1 MYPNHTTEQIS
12 MTIDE
17 METTVSR
24 QPKKRVF
31 QPYTNRQMM
40 MILDIEQF
48 IPKNHL
54 ARAVDEM
61 VESIP
66 DELLTAHYVGGG
78 RAPYHPKMML
88 KILLYA
94 YTQKVYSSR
103 AIEAMLTENLPM
115 MWLAAMQTPDHRTIN
130 EFRGVRMPNMV
141 EDVFEQFIAQLIEE
155 GVIDLEYIF
164 VDGTKIE
171 ANANKYSFVWKKAV
185 NNFDKKLREKIAL
198 LLEEVKAVTA
208 EEMKTLSLENQ
219 LEQTANALQEEVV
232 ALEKAIENEV
242 DQDKKKAWR
251 KEKTAKKQQVKA
263 IREDY
268 LPRLEKYERQR
279 EILGERNS
287 YAKTDEDATFMRMK
301 DDHMKNGQLKAGYN
315 IQAATQHQYIVGFE
329 LFQRPGDM
337 RCFQPFMEKLRTRNL
352 HPEIV
357 IADAG
362 YASELNYLYA
372 LGEEN
377 QDEAEDPRFQFVAPY
392 NTYRKEK
399 KRSFKN
405 DVKNA
410 KNWVYIE
417 EDDTFI
423 CPNNRRVEF
432 KKYMKKKVNDD
443 YKQDFKIYECE
454 DCSDCPLK
462 AACTKAKGNRQVH
475 WNPVYEEL
483 KAKAKV
489 ALEDE
494 KLSKLYAQRKVD
506 VESMFGNLKGNLAF
520 TRFLLRGLVKTRTEF
535 GLIAMAHNLRKLVG
549 HRRTISSKREKS
561 GFGKLLVFQIR
572 FSFGLIGQPLLC
584 FINGKWDGFSNEVL
598 LF

>member
-1 MYPNHTTEQIS
+1 MYPNNTTEQIS
-12 MTIDE
+12 MTRDE
-17 METTVSR
+17 MEITVSSK
-24 QPKKRVF
+24 PKKLVF

-48 IPKNHL
+48 IPKTHL

-88 KILLYA
+88 KIILYA

-103 AIEAMLTENLPM
+103 AIEAMLIENLPM
-115 MWLAAMQTPDHRTIN
+115 MWLAVMQTPNHRTIN

-198 LLEEVKAVTA
+198 LLEEVKAVTV

-219 LEQTANALQEEVV
+219 LEQTADALQEEVV

-242 DQDKKKAWR
+242 DKEKKKSWR

-287 YAKTDEDATFMRMK
+287 YAKTDEEATFMRMK

-352 HPEIV
+352 RVPEIV

-377 QDEAEDPRFQFVAPY
+377 QDEAQDPRFQFVAPY
-392 NTYRKEK
+392 NTYRKE
-399 KRSFKN
+399 
-405 DVKNA
+405 
-410 KNWVYIE
+410 
-417 EDDTFI
+417 T
-423 CPNNRRVEF
+423 
-432 KKYMKKKVNDD
+432 
-443 YKQDFKIYECE
+443 
-454 DCSDCPLK
+454 L
-462 AACTKAKGNRQVH
+462 
-475 WNPVYEEL
+475 
-483 KAKAKV
+483 
-489 ALEDE
+489 
-494 KLSKLYAQRKVD
+494 
-506 VESMFGNLKGNLAF
+506 
-520 TRFLLRGLVKTRTEF
+520 
-535 GLIAMAHNLRKLVG
+535 
-549 HRRTISSKREKS
+549 
-561 GFGKLLVFQIR
+561 FQ
-572 FSFGLIGQPLLC
+572 
-584 FINGKWDGFSNEVL
+584 K
-598 LF
+598 